1 MSVVIVYG
9 SGMFCDNQCQ
19 DDNGAGIIADVT
31 NRLRNRQ
38 DISSTDFLMERNCIF
53 QVLTM
58 KEQVLPAHI
67 RKAKMDLNLNEAR
80 WYWQNAVED
89 MQSDISV

>member
-9 SGMFCDNQCQ
+9 SGMVCDNQCQ

-80 WYWQNAVED
+80 WY
-89 MQSDISV
+89 

>member
-67 RKAKMDLNLNEAR
+67 RKAKMNLNLNEAR
-80 WYWQNAVED
+80 WY
-89 MQSDISV
+89 

>member
-9 SGMFCDNQCQ
+9 FVMFCDNQCQ

-58 KEQVLPAHI
+58 KNCMTVNRL
-67 RKAKMDLNLNEAR
+67 R
-80 WYWQNAVED
+80 
-89 MQSDISV
+89 